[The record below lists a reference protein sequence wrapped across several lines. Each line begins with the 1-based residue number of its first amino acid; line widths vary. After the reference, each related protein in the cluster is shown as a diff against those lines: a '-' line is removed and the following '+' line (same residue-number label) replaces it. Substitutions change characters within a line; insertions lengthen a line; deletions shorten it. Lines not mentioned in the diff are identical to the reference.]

1 MKYKG
6 IPLLPLL
13 TAAATT
19 IVFVMYRSSRSV
31 QISAPESTGAREEL

>member
-13 TAAATT
+13 TAAAATT
-19 IVFVMYRSSRSV
+19 VFVTYRSSMRV